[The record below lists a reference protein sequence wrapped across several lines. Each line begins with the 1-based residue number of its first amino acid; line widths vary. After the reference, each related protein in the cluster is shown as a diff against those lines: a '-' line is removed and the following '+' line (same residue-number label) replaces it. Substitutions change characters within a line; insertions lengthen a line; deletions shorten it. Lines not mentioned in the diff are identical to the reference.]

1 MPRVCRQCGANNAGN
16 FLCLACGAPLLEA
29 RQPSAIAQPDPE
41 SPVPTLAEDENN
53 NVVIATESS
62 PEPVHDPSAEA
73 SATASNELAED
84 IRTFFE
90 SKPPVEPPPPART
103 GRYIAVG
110 LLGLAAAVAGWHWRD
125 LQAFAGKL
133 VKLTPPP
140 SAAAQPSLSTP
151 SQATAETQPS
161 ISKPVNSTQ
170 TESSSTQSVTQEP
183 AHPAPQVQPRRSR
196 PKVQPAS
203 RITPV
208 AETEET
214 QGEKYL
220 HGDGV
225 PVDCDRAQKDL
236 MAAAKHSSAK
246 AETALG
252 SMYANGHCAIRDLPL
267 AYRWFARVQKQ
278 NRHTDPKIAADMQ
291 RLWNQMSPEERNLA
305 TR

>member
-1 MPRVCRQCGANNAGN
+1 MPIVCRQCGANNSGN
-16 FLCLACGAPLLEA
+16 FLCLACGAPLLTP
-29 RQPSAIAQPDPE
+29 RQPSATSEPDLE
-41 SPVPTLAEDENN
+41 SPTPTLAEHENH
-53 NVVIATESS
+53 VVVATESS
-62 PEPVHDPSAEA
+62 PETLYAPSAEA

-84 IRTFFE
+84 IRNFFE
-90 SKPPVEPPPPART
+90 SKPPVEPPPPPRT

-110 LLGLAAAVAGWHWRD
+110 LLGLAATFAGWHWRD
-125 LQAFAGKL
+125 LQGLAAKL
-133 VKLTPPP
+133 VKPTPVH
-140 SAAAQPSLSTP
+140 SAAGQPSLSTAP
-151 SQATAETQPS
+151 QPAANTQPATS
-161 ISKPVNSTQ
+161 EPVNSTPPE
-170 TESSSTQSVTQEP
+170 TSTTQPTSQEP
-183 AHPAPQVQPRRSR
+183 ANSTPPAPPRRSR
-196 PKVQPAS
+196 AKIQPAS

-267 AYRWFARVQKQ
+267 AYRWFARAQKR
-278 NRHTDPKIAADMQ
+278 NRRPDQKIAADMQ
-291 RLWNQMSPEERNLA
+291 HLWNQMSPEERNLA

>member
-1 MPRVCRQCGANNAGN
+1 MPIVCRQCGANNSGN
-16 FLCLACGAPLLEA
+16 FLCLACGAPLQNSH
-29 RQPSAIAQPDPE
+29 QPSAIAQPDPA
-41 SPVPTLAEDENN
+41 SPTLAEHQDD

-62 PEPVHDPSAEA
+62 PEPVYDPSAEA
-73 SATASNELAED
+73 STAASNELAED
-84 IRTFFE
+84 IRNFFD
-90 SKPPVEPPPPART
+90 SKPPVEPPPPPRT

-110 LLGLAAAVAGWHWRD
+110 LLGLAAAFAGWHWRD

-133 VKLTPPP
+133 VKASPSQSAAMQPSSSTPPQP
-140 SAAAQPSLSTP
+140 TADAQPST
-151 SQATAETQPS
+151 SQ
-161 ISKPVNSTQ
+161 PVNSTPPE
-170 TESSSTQSVTQEP
+170 TSTTQPANQEP
-183 AHPAPQVQPRRSR
+183 APPAPSAQPRHSR
-196 PKVQPAS
+196 AKIQPAS

-246 AETALG
+246 AAMALG
-252 SMYANGHCAIRDLPL
+252 SMYATGHCAIRDLPL
-267 AYRWFARVQKQ
+267 AYRWFARAQKQ
-278 NRHTDPKIAADMQ
+278 NRRPDPKLAADMQ